1 MLNNVLTLF
10 RLLEKV
16 CCFTNMPFIKSNLIH
31 LILLILKNS
40 ISLVKKKTY
49 FYFCSLPCIRVYS
62 FLLVRLLVCQL
73 ASWFGWSVCH
83 NLLTGREVTLLCSC
97 RSTSAVLQF
106 NQKKKLIFRL
116 FFRLMKT
123 VLCRQYS
130 LITNRYT

>member
-1 MLNNVLTLF
+1 MFNNVLTLF

-31 LILLILKNS
+31 LNLLILKNS

-73 ASWFGWSVCH
+73 VSWFGWSVCH

-97 RSTSAVLQF
+97 VGALEQFYNSTRRR
-106 NQKKKLIFRL
+106 NL
-116 FFRLMKT
+116 FFVYFLG
-123 VLCRQYS
+123 
-130 LITNRYT
+130 